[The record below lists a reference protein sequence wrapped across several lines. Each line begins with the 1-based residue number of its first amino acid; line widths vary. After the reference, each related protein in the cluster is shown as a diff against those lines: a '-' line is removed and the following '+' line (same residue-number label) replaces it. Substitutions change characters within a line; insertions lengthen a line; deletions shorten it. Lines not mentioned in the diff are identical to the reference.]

1 MSWILVALLKA
12 PAFDTWFWE
21 KKVKWANFK
30 TIDNHLYPL
39 CVSFQNFIG
48 IFKNVISYLM
58 TQNNHI
64 SDKMQPAFFHIM
76 ELSKHLTR
84 STILNFL
91 EMQCHILAVNNCFDA
106 WYATVGWQVQSCLDT
121 YTYIYIYSIIHCGW
135 WKHPSGPRLKIWNVK
150 TWPEKKS
157 QIPFFQFHLFL
168 PTSALVKLDIIVSAS
183 LMCQ

>member
-1 MSWILVALLKA
+1 MAPLKA

-21 KKVKWANFK
+21 KKGKWANFK
-30 TIDNHLYPL
+30 SIDNHLYPL

-58 TQNNHI
+58 NQNNHI
-64 SDKMQPAFFHIM
+64 SDKLQPAFFQIM
-76 ELSKHLTR
+76 ELSKQLTR
-84 STILNFL
+84 SAILNV
-91 EMQCHILAVNNCFDA
+91 EMRCHIVAVNNCFDA

-121 YTYIYIYSIIHCGW
+121 YTYKSNYTLWRMKTSNRPLSQNYINSKCEN
-135 WKHPSGPRLKIWNVK
+135 L
-150 TWPEKKS
+150 TWKKS

-168 PTSALVKLDIIVSAS
+168 PTSALVKLDITVFAF